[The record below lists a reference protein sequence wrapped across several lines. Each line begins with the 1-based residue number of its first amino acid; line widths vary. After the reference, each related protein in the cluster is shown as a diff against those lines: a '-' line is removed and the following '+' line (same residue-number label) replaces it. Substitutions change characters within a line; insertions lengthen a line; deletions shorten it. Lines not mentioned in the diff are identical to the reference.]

1 MTEAKSMSE
10 RRSQKAGAVTIKEVA
25 ALARVHSSTVSR
37 ALNPQTRSKIT
48 KEVASRVI
56 AAANALKYRPDR
68 SAASLRTGRS
78 RLVGVLVPDIAN
90 LVFAPILSGI
100 TERLSAE
107 GYATLVAD
115 AGNELASQIE
125 LVDGL
130 IAHRV
135 DGLILAT
142 ASRDDAVVAR
152 CLERDIPIVL
162 VNRAEA
168 QSRVSAVVSD
178 DGRGMQL
185 AVDHLVGLGHRLIGH
200 IGGPEGLST
209 GYLRRRGFEAAVAN
223 HQIRPSQ
230 APVETASAYT
240 REAGAEAARRLLDR
254 HKGLT
259 AIVAANDLLALGAY
273 DVLHERGLRC
283 PADMSVVGHNDM
295 PLMDL
300 VSPALTTVRIG
311 HRDMGREAADLLV
324 QRMLRGD
331 LPTRNVM
338 LAPKLILRA
347 STAPPQ
353 VVGAPRPTR
362 RKPAHKPA

>member
-1 MTEAKSMSE
+1 MSE
-10 RRSQKAGAVTIKEVA
+10 RRPKAGAVTIKEVA

-48 KEVASRVI
+48 DEVAQRVI
-56 AAANALKYRPDR
+56 AAANALNYQPDR

-90 LVFAPILSGI
+90 LVFAPILSGV

-115 AGNELASQIE
+115 AGNELDPQIE
-125 LVDGL
+125 LVEGL

-152 CLERDIPIVL
+152 CLERDLPVVL

-168 QSRVSAVVSD
+168 QSRVSSVVSD

-185 AVDHLVGLGHRLIGH
+185 AVDHLVELGHRHIGH

-209 GYLRRRGFEAAVAN
+209 GFLRRRGFEAAMAS
-223 HQIRPSQ
+223 HKIRASE

-240 REAGAEAARRLLDR
+240 REAGAEAARRLFDR
-254 HKGLT
+254 HPALT

-273 DVLHERGLRC
+273 DVLQERGLTC
-283 PADMSVVGHNDM
+283 PADMSIVGHNDM

-338 LAPKLILRA
+338 LAPTLVRRA
-347 STAPPQ
+347 STA
-353 VVGAPRPTR
+353 APKAAARPSPR
-362 RKPAHKPA
+362 RAKLASRRS